1 MDEPERDETEA
12 RFVLKVKELLIKPI
26 LNVIARSLRSRNPL
40 NNDIVKA

>member
-1 MDEPERDETEA
+1 MKQKRDSFFHAE
-12 RFVLKVKELLIKPI
+12 ELLIKPI